1 MNRGVRRGKF
11 RILRDRIRNFLQV
24 KGKGGKIVKIVR
36 SLTVGEQSCFLR
48 ETRELKKGNCF
59 SAVLSIVDEEHMGH
73 RSRF

>member
-11 RILRDRIRNFLQV
+11 RILRDRIRNFLEV

-36 SLTVGEQSCFLR
+36 SLTVGEQSCFL
-48 ETRELKKGNCF
+48 RELKKGNCF